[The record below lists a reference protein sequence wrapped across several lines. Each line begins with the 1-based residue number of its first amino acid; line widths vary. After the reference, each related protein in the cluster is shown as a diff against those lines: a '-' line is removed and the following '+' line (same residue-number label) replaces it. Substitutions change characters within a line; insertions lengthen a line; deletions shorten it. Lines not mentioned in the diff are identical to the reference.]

1 MKMPAQSFIKLA
13 ICTTAGIS
21 LVSLLIPQPSWAQ
34 NTTTNANPLED
45 LNPQENTNPFSARD
59 QGQAM
64 NGIMDLMH
72 RAQMGNIRSSSEYST
87 EQNQNLNDAA
97 AKFRQRQLEM
107 IRNQNSQNQESPA
120 NSVKTP

>member
-1 MKMPAQSFIKLA
+1 MKMPAKSFIKLA

-21 LVSLLIPQPSWAQ
+21 LVSLLTPQPSWAQ
-34 NTTTNANPLED
+34 NTTTNVNPLDD
-45 LNPQENTNPFSARD
+45 LSPQQNTNPFSARD
-59 QGQAM
+59 QGEAM

-107 IRNQNSQNQESPA
+107 IRNQNSQNQASPA